1 MSRRKQSRVAE
12 NISEEDEE
20 EIVRKSGK
28 KFATV
33 GFDEIEIIE
42 DSERCTSSDH
52 DDTEGSLKDFIVSDT
67 QSANEYSSF
76 STQSFNPQSSSQD
89 SCYSQPIY
97 IGEDTQDEYN
107 HNRFDPRRWGVT
119 RTAPSSQD
127 WESQLSTD
135 SQDVVE
141 YYREHR
147 E

>member
-1 MSRRKQSRVAE
+1 MSRRKQSSVAE
-12 NISEEDEE
+12 NISDEDEE
-20 EIVRKSGK
+20 KIVRKSGK

-33 GFDEIEIIE
+33 GFEDVEIIE

-67 QSANEYSSF
+67 QSVNEYSSF
-76 STQSFNPQSSSQD
+76 STQSSQSS
-89 SCYSQPIY
+89 YSQPMY
-97 IGEDTQDEYN
+97 IGEDTQDEYQYKA
-107 HNRFDPRRWGVT
+107 RFDPRRWGVM
-119 RTAPSSQD
+119 RTQSESQD
-127 WESQLSTD
+127 YDSQLSTD